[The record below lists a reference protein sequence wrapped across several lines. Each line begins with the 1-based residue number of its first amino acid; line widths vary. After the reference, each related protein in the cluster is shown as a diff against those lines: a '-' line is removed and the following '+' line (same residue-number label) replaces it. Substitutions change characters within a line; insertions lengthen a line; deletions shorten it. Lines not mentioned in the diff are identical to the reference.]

1 MSGVS
6 APLFLDCGVRS
17 LKISEISAADVAA
30 YLRLEEGDY
39 NLNEIT
45 AVMAA
50 AESYIASFTGIPAG
64 NGDESAEETLDDH
77 EDFYAAYMVLCQ
89 DMYDNRSYIAES
101 GGVNRAVES
110 ILGMHARNLL

>member
-6 APLFLDCGVRS
+6 APLFLDCGVQS

-50 AESYIASFTGIPAG
+50 AESYIVSFTGIPAG
-64 NGDESAEETLDDH
+64 NGDESAEETLDVH